1 MRLETRRM
9 STGRPI
15 QCLVADDLPIGDF
28 DQLQPPDQAAR
39 LYRTQGGWRVF
50 YTDRARG
57 PSGLLMRDLL
67 LAGCDPRYIL
77 YVSLHGF
84 AVRVS
89 PKRNVPEPWCVARLV
104 HQQGEIHSDW
114 QEFIAEHDR
123 LARSHQEGVLC

>member
-1 MRLETRRM
+1 MRLEIRRM

-28 DQLQPPDQAAR
+28 DQIQPPDSAPR

-50 YTDRARG
+50 YTDRGFGAQG
-57 PSGLLMRDLL
+57 QLMHDLI

-89 PKRNVPEPWCVARLV
+89 PKRDVPEPWCVARLV

-114 QEFIAEHDR
+114 QEFISEHDR
-123 LARSHQEGVLC
+123 LTRANMDGVLC

>member
-9 STGRPI
+9 STGRAI
-15 QCLVADDLPIGDF
+15 QCLVAEDLPIGDF
-28 DQLQPPDQAAR
+28 DQIHPPDEAPR

-50 YTDRARG
+50 YTDHARG
-57 PSGLLMRDLL
+57 PAGTLMHDLL

-89 PKRNVPEPWCVARLV
+89 PKRDVPEPWCVARLV
-104 HQQGEIHSDW
+104 HQQGEIHPDW
-114 QEFIAEHDR
+114 QAFILEHDR
-123 LARSHQEGVLC
+123 LARSLREGSLC